1 MTTTPVG
8 FPNHKQSRS
17 TKTAKQPKNIETGIV
32 IGLSTSV
39 FNSYNYFSL
48 DVAQHN
54 KLRKVLLSNGLLND
68 GHTEDSSRGGGVVLP
83 YIGYIGMCRC
93 EGYGFQAVYFR
104 IGYINQSLWV

>member
-1 MTTTPVG
+1 M
-8 FPNHKQSRS
+8 
-17 TKTAKQPKNIETGIV
+17 GIV

-39 FNSYNYFSL
+39 FNSYDYSSL

-54 KLRKVLLSNGLLND
+54 KLRKVLLSNGLFID
-68 GHTEDSSRGGGVVLP
+68 GHTEDSSRGGGGILP

-104 IGYINQSLWV
+104 IGYINQTL

>member
-17 TKTAKQPKNIETGIV
+17 TKTIQKHNRNRNCDW
-32 IGLSTSV
+32 LSTSV
-39 FNSYNYFSL
+39 FNSYNYSSL

-54 KLRKVLLSNGLLND
+54 KVRKVLLSNGLLN
-68 GHTEDSSRGGGVVLP
+68 GHTEDSSVGWGGGVLP

-104 IGYINQSLWV
+104 IGYINQTL